1 MKQTFFLLFLMSI
14 AFLTSCSKHS
24 EYKIVD
30 YFTDSTDRGKFVFL
44 FVETDTIIQSEI
56 LDWTKEFK
64 SNDTIMRVAHDS
76 ILHVLISYFYIPKE
90 YDEIPEEQAV
100 ILREKYK
107 NPEITN
113 KLLLAKKGAVYTGF
127 SKITEGMPFPKD
139 TVILTSVFVPKKGY
153 KAIDILK
160 QRDDND

>member
-1 MKQTFFLLFLMSI
+1 MKQTIVLLLFAI
-14 AFLTSCSKHS
+14 ALLGSCSKHS

-44 FVETDTIIQSEI
+44 FVETDTIIQDDI
-56 LDWTKEFK
+56 LNWTKEFK
-64 SNDTIMRVAHDS
+64 SKDTIMRVEHDS
-76 ILHVLISYFYIPKE
+76 ILHVLISYFYIPDV

-113 KLLLAKKGAVYTGF
+113 KLLLAKNGAVYTGF

-153 KAIDILK
+153 KAVDILK
-160 QRDDND
+160 QRDEND